1 MFIYNLKING
11 NKLFKLFF
19 SFMLICLIILVVVV
33 IFNIFSGAIKN
44 NNNSAY
50 LSKSDTCV
58 ISPNNYTNVLKA
70 VHENID
76 NYVGTNIS
84 FTGYVYKVY
93 DLKDN
98 QFILARDMIVSS
110 DFRSVVVGFLCECN
124 QVSIDLKEN
133 SWIELTGEITKGDYH
148 GDMPII
154 KVNKITKINK
164 PNEEFVYPPSEDYI
178 LTNGVV

>member
-1 MFIYNLKING
+1 MVIYNLKING
-11 NKLFKLFF
+11 NKLFKLFL
-19 SFMLICLIILVVVV
+19 SFVFIFLFLLVCIVV
-33 IFNIFSGAIKN
+33 FNIFSGASKNHGSGCLNKN
-44 NNNSAY
+44 NIC
-50 LSKSDTCV
+50 T

-84 FTGYVYKVY
+84 FTGYIYKVY

-110 DFRSVVVGFLCECN
+110 DFRSVVVGFLCECDKMPTN
-124 QVSIDLKEN
+124 LQEN
-133 SWIELTGEITKGDYH
+133 TWVELTGEIIKGDYH

-154 KVNKITKINK
+154 KVKKITKVNK
-164 PNEEFVYPPSEDYI
+164 PNKEFVYPPSDDYI
-178 LTNGVV
+178 LTNGIV